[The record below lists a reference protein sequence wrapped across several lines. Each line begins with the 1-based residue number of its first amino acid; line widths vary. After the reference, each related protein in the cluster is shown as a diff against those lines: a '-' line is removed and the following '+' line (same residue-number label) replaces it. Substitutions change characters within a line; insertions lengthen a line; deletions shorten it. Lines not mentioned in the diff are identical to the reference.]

1 VENELGLELQKF
13 GAKIREIRKS
23 KNITQQQL
31 AALCDVDIRTIQR
44 IEKGGFNPSLKILRQ
59 LALAFDLSLSSL
71 FSIID

>member
-1 VENELGLELQKF
+1 M
-13 GAKIREIRKS
+13 
-23 KNITQQQL
+23 TQQQL

-71 FSIID
+71 FSVID